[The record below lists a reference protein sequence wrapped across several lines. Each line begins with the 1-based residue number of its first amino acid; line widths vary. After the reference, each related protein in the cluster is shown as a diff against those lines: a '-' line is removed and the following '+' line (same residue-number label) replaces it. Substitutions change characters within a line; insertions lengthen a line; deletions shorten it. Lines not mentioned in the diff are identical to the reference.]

1 MEKIV
6 KKYVKIYKYA
16 LKKNNFSDINKRI
29 ESYTQR
35 LIQMYNSEAFIKHNV
50 YPTMDVNKVYAVI
63 AMCLELKKENLS
75 DTEIIDII
83 NSGFEKIKR
92 IVNIIAKVINV
103 LPTTYQLAKKWNIND
118 YNNRVKDGS
127 IIYDYFEAT
136 DEKIEYRISKCMYIE
151 MFEFYGIRSLCKI
164 FCLTDES
171 AYAKIQKHVKFIR
184 HSDLSNGNCCHD
196 EVINKNK

>member
-1 MEKIV
+1 MARTREGSITGKRA
-6 KKYVKIYKYA
+6 KK
-16 LKKNNFSDINKRI
+16 
-29 ESYTQR
+29 
-35 LIQMYNSEAFIKHNV
+35 AFIIDDITKG
-50 YPTMDVNKVYAVI
+50 
-63 AMCLELKKENLS
+63 
-75 DTEIIDII
+75 EI
-83 NSGFEKIKR
+83 
-92 IVNIIAKVINV
+92 
-103 LPTTYQLAKKWNIND
+103 
-118 YNNRVKDGS
+118 
-127 IIYDYFEAT
+127 EAT